1 MEYPYEKIVKLSE
14 KISSMKDKKYKKDLK
29 HIKKI
34 IEDCN
39 SDISMTKND
48 NGYFSPDFE
57 TLNYE
62 TYIKLEEYLEEIKM
76 RNNRENSNTD
86 TEKNLSYLSE
96 KNNDCVL
103 NKRLKYTNSENL
115 ILNKIKYVNA
125 IKEHQSEYS
134 EKKDDNIEMSDFL
147 KIFKKNND
155 DNKNDKNDKDNKK
168 IKKR

>member
-14 KISSMKDKKYKKDLK
+14 KISRMRDKKYKKDLK

-34 IEDCN
+34 IEECN

-62 TYIKLEEYLEEIKM
+62 TYIKLENYLEEIKL
-76 RNNRENSNTD
+76 RNNQTNSNTD
-86 TEKNLSYLSE
+86 TEKNLSYTSD
-96 KNNDCVL
+96 KNNDCAL

-115 ILNKIKYVNA
+115 ILNKIKYVNT
-125 IKEHQSEYS
+125 IKEHQNEYS
-134 EKKDDNIEMSDFL
+134 EKKEESIDMGDLMKIL
-147 KIFKKNND
+147 KKSND
-155 DNKNDKNDKDNKK
+155 DKK
-168 IKKR
+168 IKKELVK